1 METETSQNQQQQQQ
15 QFQGAPQYYQQQY
28 APVDNLN
35 TFSILHLV
43 KGILTLLFS
52 LFFLFYA
59 FIGGFLST
67 ILEHKVLENP
77 EMPFNPGNIFIII
90 GVIGFIITVVMGILI
105 LLTAKYIKAR
115 RNYTF
120 IFVMSI
126 INCLSVPL
134 GTLLGIFTIIEI
146 NKPHIKAQFDKKNS
160 ISEQFNR

>member
-1 METETSQNQQQQQQ
+1 METETNQNQNQQQQQ
-15 QFQGAPQYYQQQY
+15 FQEAPQYYQQQY

-43 KGILTLLFS
+43 KGILTLFFS

-59 FIGGFLST
+59 FMGGFFRT
-67 ILEHKVLENP
+67 IFENEAHLHNNP

-90 GVIGFIITVVMGILI
+90 GVIGFIITVVMGILT

-146 NKPHIKAQFDKKNS
+146 NKPHIKAQFDKKEP
-160 ISEQFNR
+160 IPEQF